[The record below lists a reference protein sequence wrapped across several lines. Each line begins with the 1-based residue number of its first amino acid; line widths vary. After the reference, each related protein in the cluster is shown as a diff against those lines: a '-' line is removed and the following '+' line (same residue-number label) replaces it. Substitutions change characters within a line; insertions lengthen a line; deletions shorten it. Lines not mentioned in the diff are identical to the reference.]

1 VSDTIEILKEQRR
14 HYQKQIP
21 AVNKSMHLVTPH
33 AFFKQVPPP
42 ISTREWKGIIKFP
55 ILKAHPG
62 PIFRPFHAKTIQ
74 NHTISGF

>member
-14 HYQKQIP
+14 HCQKQIP

-62 PIFRPFHAKTIQ
+62 PNFRPFYAKIIQ
-74 NHTISGF
+74 NHTIPGF